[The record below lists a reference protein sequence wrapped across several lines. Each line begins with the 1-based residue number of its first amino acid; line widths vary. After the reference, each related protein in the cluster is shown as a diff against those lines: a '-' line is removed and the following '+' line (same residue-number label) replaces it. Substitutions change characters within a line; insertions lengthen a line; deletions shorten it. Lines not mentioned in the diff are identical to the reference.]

1 MDSWKHRSVFWIGG
15 TLLALSA
22 APAMAGIA
30 GTGTAEVSVNF
41 ITQKLGVTATFA
53 DQAGDIQGVN
63 LGTLAPFMATDVKL
77 SNADVRTG
85 GSFVV
90 PFANS
95 TGCFEGAGDVACPA
109 TGCATIPG
117 KFAFVGSLNQANLN
131 VSLLPSDKVYTFDGS
146 VDCTGNAVAVD
157 CTGPFALNFFEPA
170 DFQAGA

>member
-30 GTGTAEVSVNF
+30 GTGTAEGSVHF
-41 ITQKLGVTATFA
+41 SAQKLGVTPTCA

-63 LGTLAPFMATDVKL
+63 LGPLAPFMATDVKL

-95 TGCFEGAGDVACPA
+95 TSSFEADGDVACPA

-117 KFAFVGSLNQANLN
+117 KFAFVGSLNHANLN
-131 VSLLPSDKVYTFDGS
+131 VSLLPSHKSCTFSGAA
-146 VDCTGNAVAVD
+146 DCTGNAV
-157 CTGPFALNFFEPA
+157 
-170 DFQAGA
+170 